1 MEKTLDEVLS
11 ALNSG
16 VYNIFNVDLAFEEYE
31 NNVNFAAREEIVDI
45 EYFDCVSIPVFSGND
60 YIRDEGN
67 MEPDWELFAN
77 DIETGK
83 TFFWDSY
90 DDFIL
95 ADLADTKLDYDTAIS
110 YNQLTGNKTLEETL
124 AEFESWAGTPMDIL
138 SCYGDY
144 EYGHNIFE
152 GDFDMDVPVRIYA
165 SDEEVIVKANFPWM
179 KSNSTE
185 NIYPDELN
193 LKSVLSILP
202 VRVNSREVK
211 ASFVNG
217 EFKLEFPKEQ
227 KNVLQQKNYK

>member
-16 VYNIFNVDLAFEEYE
+16 NIFDVELVFDEYYESNGSFAWCEET
-31 NNVNFAAREEIVDI
+31 ADI
-45 EYFDCVSIPVFSGND
+45 ESFDCVSVPVLSGNR
-60 YIRDEGN
+60 YFRGN
-67 MEPDWELFAN
+67 GSMEHDWERFVN
-77 DIETGK
+77 DIQTGK
-83 TFFWDSY
+83 TMFWDSY

-95 ADLADTKLDYDTAIS
+95 ADLADTKSDYHSAIS
-110 YNQLTGNKTLEETL
+110 NRHLAGSKTLEETL
-124 AEFESWAGTPMDIL
+124 AEFESWEGTPVDIL
-138 SCYGDY
+138 SLYGDY

-165 SDEEVIVKANFPWM
+165 SDEEVIVKANFPWI
-179 KSNSTE
+179 KSNSAE
-185 NIYPDELN
+185 NIYPEKLN

-202 VRVNSREVK
+202 VRVNSQEVK

-227 KNVLQQKNYK
+227 KHIQQQENYK